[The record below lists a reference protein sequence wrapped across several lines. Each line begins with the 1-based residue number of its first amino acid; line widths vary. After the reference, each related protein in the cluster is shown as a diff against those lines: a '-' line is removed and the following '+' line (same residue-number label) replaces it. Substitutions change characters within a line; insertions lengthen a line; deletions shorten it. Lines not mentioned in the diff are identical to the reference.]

1 MKIALHKDIVNLK
14 KYIEDLQSWHYEIQE
29 HISKKKNE
37 CVFQGTYLFN
47 LILLNLFI
55 RNALQYS

>member
-1 MKIALHKDIVNLK
+1 MKIALHKDIVNSK

-37 CVFQGTYLFN
+37 YVFQGTYL
-47 LILLNLFI
+47 I
-55 RNALQYS
+55 